1 MVDISVIIASY
12 NTRELTIQ
20 SVNTAA
26 LALEASLLKWEIIV
40 VDNAST
46 DDSLAKLTEYVK
58 GEQFPIT
65 ILENNVNVGFGAA
78 NNIAI
83 ARSTGEFILLLNS
96 DTIVDN
102 VHFDKLIAFAREQT
116 DFGGL
121 TVKLLLSDGSIDPA
135 CHRGFPTPWRSFCY
149 MSGLEKLTN
158 NVPSLKPLFGGYHLT
173 HLPLDEAH
181 QIDTPSGAFFLMKK
195 VVFDAAGGFDEQF
208 FMYGEDIDL
217 AYRIHKMG
225 KSIWYRPEQSITH
238 LKGQSGMQR
247 TDMSQNTRQHFY
259 QAMKIFYQKHYE
271 ELYPT
276 FLNQLIYKAIDYK
289 LAKPQGQPNT

>member
-1 MVDISVIIASY
+1 MVDLSVIIVSY
-12 NTRELTIQ
+12 NTSELTLQ

-46 DDSLAKLTEYVK
+46 DDSLVKLSEYVK
-58 GEQFPIT
+58 SEKFPIT
-65 ILENNVNVGFGAA
+65 VLENNVNVGFGAA
-78 NNIAI
+78 NNIGI
-83 ARSTGEFILLLNS
+83 ARCSGEFILLLNS

-102 VHFDKLIAFAREQT
+102 IHFDKLLAFAREQT
-116 DFGGL
+116 DLGGL
-121 TVKLLLSDGSIDPA
+121 TVKLLLSDGTIDPA

-149 MSGLEKLTN
+149 MSGLEKLADN
-158 NVPSLKPLFGGYHLT
+158 MPALKPWFGGYHLT

-181 QIDTPSGAFFLMKK
+181 EIDTPSGAFFLMKK
-195 VVFDAAGGFDEQF
+195 VVFDAVDGFDEQF

-225 KSIWYRPEQSITH
+225 KRMWYLPDQSITH

-247 TDMSQNTRQHFY
+247 RDMSQNTRTHFY

-271 ELYPT
+271 EQYPR
-276 FLNQLIYKAIDYK
+276 LMNELIYKIIDYK
-289 LAKPQGQPNT
+289 IAKPAS